1 MAGGKGKGKG
11 GRAGGSGGG
20 GGKAGGGGG
29 GGGASGADI
38 AKAASE
44 LTRFGNGGAAVANAL
59 KSLPASQQSR
69 IVGNALKQ
77 PTKTATMRSLRENTI
92 KARTSQLRGE

>member
-20 GGKAGGGGG
+20 GGKAKAGG
-29 GGGASGADI
+29 GGGASGEDI

-44 LTRFGNGGAAVANAL
+44 LTRFGNGGAAVANEIGRAH
-59 KSLPASQQSR
+59 
-69 IVGNALKQ
+69 V
-77 PTKTATMRSLRENTI
+77 
-92 KARTSQLRGE
+92 